1 MSRARAELTE
11 SRMVTSTRATIIPGL
26 ADITAKAY
34 SLQML
39 SDLYL
44 RGDSFAAKAKE
55 VLEKKAGP
63 STGQGPEK
71 CAAVLFAEHA
81 DQSITTML
89 ARIRTLKEGAKTS
102 YVAAA
107 NEMNT
112 TVAYLNH
119 MQRMEVQMAAEITRR
134 YGKDLAARMQM

>member
-1 MSRARAELTE
+1 MIEAL
-11 SRMVTSTRATIIPGL
+11 VLVP
-26 ADITAKAY
+26 TA
-34 SLQML
+34 
-39 SDLYL
+39 
-44 RGDSFAAKAKE
+44 
-55 VLEKKAGP
+55 
-63 STGQGPEK
+63 GQGPEK

-81 DQSITTML
+81 DQNITAML
-89 ARIRTLKEGAKTS
+89 KRIRELKEAAKTS

-134 YGKDLAARMQM
+134 YGKDLATRMQL

>member
-1 MSRARAELTE
+1 M
-11 SRMVTSTRATIIPGL
+11 
-26 ADITAKAY
+26 
-34 SLQML
+34 
-39 SDLYL
+39 
-44 RGDSFAAKAKE
+44 
-55 VLEKKAGP
+55 LEKKAGP

-81 DQSITTML
+81 DQSITAML
-89 ARIRTLKEGAKTS
+89 TRIRTLKEAAKTS

-107 NEMNT
+107 AEMNT

-134 YGKDLAARMQM
+134 YGKDLATRMQL